1 MNESLPLSVIL
12 NELGENREH
21 YYNAVSPAIAQSSN
35 FCFPSV
41 YSMRDALQKEFENPF
56 YTRGF
61 NPTVGIL
68 RQKLAALEGAEDA
81 LVCGSGSAAVS
92 VAVIGNLNSGDHVIC
107 VQKPYSWT
115 YKLLDVLLARFGVE
129 TTFIDGT
136 SMSNFEVAKRPN
148 TRMVFIESPN
158 SMTFELQD
166 IRAVATFAK
175 ENGYISIIDN
185 SYSSPL
191 FQQPHL
197 MGIDLVVHSATKY
210 LNGHSDVVAGAI
222 CGSREMIQRLFASDW
237 MTLGPAI
244 SPHDAWLLMRGL
256 RTLEIRANR
265 SADTAE
271 FIIPILEKH
280 PKLSRV
286 IWPFSEQH
294 PQHELARKQMKRSAG
309 MFSLVI
315 NTDSSAGVER
325 FCDSLKHFLIACSW
339 GGYESLVFPVCG
351 LASTPSY
358 DNPLMPWNLVRVY
371 VGLEDPQLLLADI
384 LQALDQV

>member
-1 MNESLPLSVIL
+1 MSEQLPLSVIL
-12 NELGENREH
+12 NELGEQRDQ
-21 YYNAVSPAIAQSSN
+21 YFNAVSPVIAQSSN
-35 FCFPSV
+35 FSFPSV
-41 YSMRDALQKEFENPF
+41 ASMRDALQKEFENPF

-68 RQKLAALEGAEDA
+68 RQKLAALEGTEDA

-92 VAVIGNLNSGDHVIC
+92 IAVMGNLKAGDHVIC

-115 YKLLDVLLARFGVE
+115 YKLLSVLLARFGVE
-129 TTFIDGT
+129 TTFIDGQE
-136 SMSNFEVAKRPN
+136 MAHYEAALQAN

-166 IRAVATFAK
+166 IRAVAAFAK
-175 ENGYISIIDN
+175 QHQLVSIIDN

-191 FQQPHL
+191 FQQPHA
-197 MGIDLVVHSATKY
+197 MGIDIVVHSATKY
-210 LNGHSDVVAGAI
+210 LNGHSDVVAGVL
-222 CGSREMIQRLFASDW
+222 CGSREMIQRLFATDW
-237 MTLGPAI
+237 MTLGPSI
-244 SPHDAWLLMRGL
+244 SPNDAWLLMRGL

-265 SADTAE
+265 SADTAAA
-271 FIIPILEKH
+271 ILPHLEAH
-280 PKLSRV
+280 PKVAKVL
-286 IWPFSEQH
+286 WPFSDQH
-294 PQHELARKQMKRSAG
+294 PQKELALKQMKRCAG

-315 NTDSSAGVER
+315 QTPDTAGVER
-325 FCDSLKHFLIACSW
+325 FCDALQHFLIACSW

-371 VGLEDPQLLLADI
+371 VGLEDPQLLLEDL
-384 LQALDQV
+384 LQALDKV